1 MTSIARVCRSRG
13 PRKCN
18 ASLFWVLYS
27 AQRAGRVLLPEARE
41 ARRLRP
47 RALPGAASQGC
58 RSTGP
63 CSLACGSVCS
73 IVRCGNVPY
82 RCAGDSAEDTGQRFR
97 SGALGAAA
105 QRLRLHAVI
114 DVELEARLAAPVAKG
129 LFLGQKYPLN
139 RSNRTEPLT
148 AGSPPRTKA
157 QQRSTEK
164 ADFRAE

>member
-1 MTSIARVCRSRG
+1 MEEETQTNEEETSETAE
-13 PRKCN
+13 
-18 ASLFWVLYS
+18 
-27 AQRAGRVLLPEARE
+27 EAKE
-41 ARRLRP
+41 E
-47 RALPGAASQGC
+47 
-58 RSTGP
+58 
-63 CSLACGSVCS
+63 GSEETS
-73 IVRCGNVPY
+73 EDSS
-82 RCAGDSAEDTGQRFR
+82 DSAEDTGQRFR